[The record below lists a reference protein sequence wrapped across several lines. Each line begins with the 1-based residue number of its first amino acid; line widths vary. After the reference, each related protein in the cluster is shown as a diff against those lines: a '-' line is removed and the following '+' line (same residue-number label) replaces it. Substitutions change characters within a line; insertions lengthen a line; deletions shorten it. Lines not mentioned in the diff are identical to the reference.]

1 MTVQEALTELESYVN
16 PNGKKVL
23 MRHGAREPFWGV
35 RIGDMKKI
43 VRKIKTD
50 HKLALELYETG
61 NTDAMYLAG
70 LIADEHEVTKDQLR
84 VWVKQAYWYML
95 SEGTV
100 ASLAAESPYGWN
112 LGIEWIDGSDE
123 MTRTAGW
130 ATLGG
135 VVSYLPNDSLE
146 IGKISELLDRVE
158 RDIHNSENRVR
169 YSMNNFVICVG
180 AYIDQLTEKAHSVA
194 STIGKVTVDMGDT
207 SCKVPYAPDYIG
219 KSIAH
224 GSLEKKKKSVR
235 C

>member
-100 ASLAAESPYGWN
+100 ASLTAESPYGWD

-135 VVSYLPNDSLE
+135 VISYLPNDSLE

-169 YSMNNFVICVG
+169 YSMNNFVICAG
-180 AYIDQLTEKAHSVA
+180 AYIGQLTEKAHSVA
-194 STIGKVTVDMGDT
+194 SSIGTVTVDMGDT
-207 SCKVPYAPDYIG
+207 SCKVPYAPDYIR